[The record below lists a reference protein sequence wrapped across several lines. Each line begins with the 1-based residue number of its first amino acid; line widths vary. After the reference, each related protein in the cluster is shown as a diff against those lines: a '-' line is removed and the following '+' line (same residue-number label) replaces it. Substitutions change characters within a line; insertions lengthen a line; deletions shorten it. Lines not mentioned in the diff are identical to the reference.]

1 MAQSKSVRHAA
12 PKPANSMALV
22 THLIESPRLVQALR
36 ELPAPVLGKLIDAVG
51 LESAGDVVALATTE
65 QLGDLFDQDLW
76 AARDGASEERFDAG
90 RFALWLRV
98 LFEAGDAAVVE
109 RLTALS
115 SDFLT
120 LVVCRL
126 VLVVDIDRL
135 GVELSEADED
145 ERDATEKAL
154 ESCLCDEWEEF
165 RLIARDADAWDVIW
179 DALLALDRDDHDFVR
194 SLLERAAA
202 VSAETID
209 DNGGLVEVLSSDEML
224 EGDVRGERDDR
235 RAAKG
240 YVSAADARAFLE
252 LAKRGEGPSGER
264 DPITR
269 AVFRELMRDAAPT
282 RAVAPSRT
290 SEARNRRRHEL
301 IERLEAAQVIEASA
315 SRPLAGL
322 LGSGA
327 APAGHS
333 SGRVVLE
340 RTLAELA
347 ETQPELYAERLEE
360 LGYLANVLISG
371 LGTRDRRLR
380 PVDALEIAL
389 ELTGFELARTAGV
402 SALDVVTT
410 TPMDRLF
417 RPAYRALFQERSDP
431 EVERLRR
438 LFRGIL
444 G

>member
-1 MAQSKSVRHAA
+1 MRRAA
-12 PKPANSMALV
+12 ERPANSMELV

-65 QLGDLFDQDLW
+65 QLGALFDEDLW
-76 AARDGASEERFDAG
+76 TARDAGPEERFDAP

-109 RLTALS
+109 RLSALS
-115 SDFLT
+115 PDFLT
-120 LVVCRL
+120 LVVSRL

-135 GVELSEADED
+135 GVELSESDED
-145 ERDATEKAL
+145 ERNSTEKAL
-154 ESCLCDEWEEF
+154 ESCLFDEWEEF

-202 VSAETID
+202 VSSEYID

-224 EGDVRGERDDR
+224 EGDVRAERDDR

-240 YVSAADARAFLE
+240 YVSGPDARAFLE
-252 LAKRGEGPSGER
+252 LAKRGDGPDGER

-269 AVFRELMRDAAPT
+269 AYFRELVRDAAPKK
-282 RAVAPSRT
+282 AAASSRKN
-290 SEARNRRRHEL
+290 AAQVRRRRDL
-301 IERLEAAQVIEASA
+301 VERLEAAQVLDASA

-327 APAGHS
+327 A
-333 SGRVVLE
+333 SGRSMLE
-340 RTLAELA
+340 RALGELA
-347 ETQPELYAERLEE
+347 DTKPELYAERLEE
-360 LGYLANVLISG
+360 LGYLANVLVSG

-389 ELTGFELARTAGV
+389 ELTGFELARTADAH
-402 SALDVVTT
+402 ALDVLTK

-417 RPAYRALFQERSDP
+417 RPAYRALFEAGRDL

-438 LFRGIL
+438 LL
-444 G
+444 GGFLA